1 MNKYKN
7 KKNLLQTNEVPT
19 IRNQRAYF
27 NYLGFKGCTKPLVP
41 LINDYKWFVRHDQ
54 KEPILAFLSL
64 EAPKENMEALA
75 NIILADE
82 KMSFN
87 FIRSLTKHPRKIK
100 RYYRK
105 LQEKLPHD
113 SVFFNLYAPN
123 NKYKIAY
130 ENYIETIKNPFEI
143 ILLLRTG
150 LN

>member
-1 MNKYKN
+1 MEINLISSKDLKVDSLSYSKYKN

-27 NYLGFKGCTKPLVP
+27 NHLGFKGCTKPLVP

-82 KMSFN
+82 KN
-87 FIRSLTKHPRKIK
+87 IKIS
-100 RYYRK
+100 Y
-105 LQEKLPHD
+105 P
-113 SVFFNLYAPN
+113 
-123 NKYKIAY
+123 
-130 ENYIETIKNPFEI
+130 
-143 ILLLRTG
+143 LL
-150 LN
+150 